1 MARAAVALGAVLLVA
16 GGGALGFAFTRKAK
30 PEVTPEASAA
40 MASAVGKLDGDL
52 RAARASVEPR
62 ARTLSESSNVRTTIG
77 SDMATVADM
86 LGKELA
92 FKPGPGESLELV
104 QVKQGG
110 KPETLAA
117 LPEGTGRLTAAAG
130 PAAELAGEQ
139 LLVSHTF
146 AVEPFF
152 DEFKGKVAG
161 YVTARRSVDLGPA
174 FKLLREAGV
183 TGSFEIGGKSAVIG
197 PLPDDMKTEAKPLPS
212 EKDAR
217 LVMGLAKAA
226 GGGALPLPLVGA
238 GAGAAG
244 LGLVLIVIGMLAG
257 RKPQQPPQQQ
267 AQPGQSYI
275 QGMPTVESRPP
286 VDVHAE
292 TKLSSHGMVA
302 AAGTPSP
309 IDAQAIAINPSN
321 LGPGALI
328 GRWEVVRRLGSG
340 GMADVYLA
348 QSKGEAGFE
357 KLVAIKVMHSHLAR
371 NQRAV
376 DHFLDE
382 ARLAAR
388 IHHPNVVGIQDL
400 GKIGND
406 YVIVMDYV
414 EGVDL
419 ERLLASARA
428 AQRPVPLEVALGV
441 LVRICDGL
449 HAAHTAAGPDG
460 TPLGIIHRDVKS
472 ANVLVSRQG
481 GVKVVDFGIAKAAVQ
496 GHLTMAGETK
506 GTPSMMAPEQRV
518 GEVVDVRADV
528 YSVAAV
534 GYELITGHAVNLDL
548 AALAHLGIDNWP
560 HLPLPSSL
568 RANLPQELDELLLV
582 AMSFDREKRPADCA
596 VFGAQFEDVMKRY
609 GLSASDKDIAR
620 WVDGELRLLVPAF
633 QGYATLAS
641 KPVVG

>member
-1 MARAAVALGAVLLVA
+1 MARAAIALGAALVVA
-16 GGGALGFAFTRKAK
+16 GGAALGFALTRKGGV
-30 PEVTPEASAA
+30 EMTPEASAA
-40 MASAVGKLDGDL
+40 MASAVGKLDGDI

-62 ARTLSESSNVRTTIG
+62 ARSLSENRDIG
-77 SDMATVADM
+77 GPVGTNAATAMDMV
-86 LGKELA
+86 GKELA
-92 FKPGPGESLELV
+92 IKLAPNESIELV
-104 QVKQGG
+104 QVPKGG
-110 KPETLAA
+110 APETLIA
-117 LPEGTGRLTAAAG
+117 LPAGSGRLTAVVG
-130 PAAELAGEQ
+130 PTAELSGEQ

-146 AVEPFF
+146 AVEPQA
-152 DEFKGKVAG
+152 DQFKGTHIG
-161 YVTARRSVDLGPA
+161 YVTARRTVDLGPA
-174 FKLLREAGV
+174 FEMLRRAGV
-183 TGSFEIGGKSAVIG
+183 TGSFELGGKSAAIG
-197 PLPDDMKTEAKPLPS
+197 PLPEGAKTETQPLPS
-212 EKDAR
+212 AQDAR
-217 LVMGLAKAA
+217 LVMALAKADGKA
-226 GGGALPLPLVGA
+226 PLPLVAGGA
-238 GAGAAG
+238 AAAG
-244 LGLVLIVIGMLAG
+244 LGLVLIAIGMLAG
-257 RKPQQPPQQQ
+257 RKPQPAPP
-267 AQPGQSYI
+267 AQPYI
-275 QGMPTVESRPP
+275 QSMPTVESIPP
-286 VDVHAE
+286 AARGQ
-292 TKLSSHGMVA
+292 TKLSGHGMV

-309 IDAQAIAINPSN
+309 VDPNAVAINPSN

-357 KLVAIKVMHSHLAR
+357 KLVAIKVMHGHLAR

-428 AQRPVPLEVALGV
+428 AQRPIPVDVALGV

-449 HAAHTAAGPDG
+449 HAAHTATGPDG

-481 GVKVVDFGIAKAAVQ
+481 GVKVVDFGIAKAATQ
-496 GHLTMAGETK
+496 AHLTIAGETK

-528 YSVAAV
+528 YSVGAV
-534 GYELITGHAVNLDL
+534 GYELVTGHAVNLDL
-548 AALAHLGIDNWP
+548 AALAHLGIENWP

-568 RANLPQELDELLLV
+568 RANLPPELDELLLV
-582 AMSFDREKRPADCA
+582 AMSFERDKRPADCA
-596 VFGAQFEDVMKRY
+596 ELGAHFEAVMKRHQ
-609 GLSASDKDIAR
+609 LSASDKDIAR
-620 WVDGELRLLVPAF
+620 WAESELRLLVPAF
-633 QGYATLAS
+633 QGFTTLAS
-641 KPVVG
+641 KPVIG